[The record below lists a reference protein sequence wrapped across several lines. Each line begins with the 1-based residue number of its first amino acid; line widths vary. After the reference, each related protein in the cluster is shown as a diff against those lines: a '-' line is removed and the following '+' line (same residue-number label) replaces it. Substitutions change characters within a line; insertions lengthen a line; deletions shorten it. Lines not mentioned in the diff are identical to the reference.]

1 MTKFLI
7 FGLMLSLII
16 STSLIK
22 NSTRDLDEQI
32 YSIQENLLF
41 LEDRLKDSKL
51 EFDYLSSS
59 EKLLEYQKLYFE
71 NALIKKTLSDL
82 KILKVTDNGII
93 TDELKILGN
102 KWIIKIDL

>member
-1 MTKFLI
+1 MMKFLI
-7 FGLMLSLII
+7 FGLILSLII

-41 LEDRLKDSKL
+41 LEERFKDSKL
-51 EFDYLSSS
+51 EFNYLSSS
-59 EKLLEYQKLYFE
+59 EKLLEYQRLYFE
-71 NALIKKTLSDL
+71 NALIKKTLTDL

-93 TDELKILGN
+93 TDDLKIIGN
-102 KWIIKIDL
+102 Q

>member
-1 MTKFLI
+1 MMKFLI

-51 EFDYLSSS
+51 DFDYLSSS
-59 EKLLEYQKLYFE
+59 EKLLEHQKLYFE

-102 KWIIKIDL
+102 K

>member
-1 MTKFLI
+1 MMKFLI
-7 FGLMLSLII
+7 FGLMLSFII

-22 NSTRDLDEQI
+22 NSTRDLDEKI

-41 LEDRLKDSKL
+41 LEERFKDSKL

-71 NALIKKTLSDL
+71 NALIKRTLSDL
-82 KILKVTDNGII
+82 KILKVTDSGII
-93 TDELKILGN
+93 TDELKIIGN
-102 KWIIKIDL
+102 K

>member
-1 MTKFLI
+1 MMKFLI
-7 FGLMLSLII
+7 FGLILSLII

-41 LEDRLKDSKL
+41 LEERFKDSKL
-51 EFDYLSSS
+51 EFNYLSSS
-59 EKLLEYQKLYFE
+59 EKLLEYQRLYFE
-71 NALIKKTLSDL
+71 NALIKKTLADL

-93 TDELKILGN
+93 TDDLKILG
-102 KWIIKIDL
+102 KK

>member
-51 EFDYLSSS
+51 EFDYLSLS

-102 KWIIKIDL
+102 K